1 MKGSWVVVGAL
12 VANACCL
19 LGASTGVL
27 GTATGVLGTS
37 TGALGTATGALGTA
51 TGALGIAIG
60 AKPGCLSWGIWVL
73 AWKRVWNG
81 AVDAGA
87 LDTVLGTGTGVLG
100 TETGAWGTG
109 TGALG
114 TGVGALGTA
123 ARILGTGEVL
133 EGGALGSTVGS
144 RGMLSMILGLCGLL
158 ALRPVGI
165 TSLLG
170 AAVLLTCTLSS
181 GTCLKISWGST
192 GTLLKTSW
200 GPAATGTL
208 LELSWGSTGAGLPD
222 FFKICT
228 RGRSL
233 VLESSLSDGSVA
245 AAKSV
250 AGTTLGRSK
259 KVLVVGVANTL
270 VRVKSSSS

>member
-12 VANACCL
+12 VTNACCL
-19 LGASTGVL
+19 LGTSTGVL
-27 GTATGVLGTS
+27 GTATGVLG
-37 TGALGTATGALGTA
+37 AAAGALGTA

-100 TETGAWGTG
+100 TEIGAC
-109 TGALG
+109 ALG

-133 EGGALGSTVGS
+133 EGGALGRTVGS

-158 ALRPVGI
+158 ALRPVGM

>member
-19 LGASTGVL
+19 LGTSTGVL
-27 GTATGVLGTS
+27 GTATGALGTG
-37 TGALGTATGALGTA
+37 TGALGTGTGALGT
-51 TGALGIAIG
+51 AIG

-109 TGALG
+109 
-114 TGVGALGTA
+114 VGALGTA
-123 ARILGTGEVL
+123 ARSLGTGEVL
-133 EGGALGSTVGS
+133 EGGALGRTVGS
-144 RGMLSMILGLCGLL
+144 RGMLSIILGLWGLL
-158 ALRPVGI
+158 ALRPVGM

-170 AAVLLTCTLSS
+170 AAVLLTCILSS
-181 GTCLKISWGST
+181 GTLLKISWGST

-200 GPAATGTL
+200 GPAATGIL

-222 FFKICT
+222 FFRI
-228 RGRSL
+228 
-233 VLESSLSDGSVA
+233 
-245 AAKSV
+245 
-250 AGTTLGRSK
+250 
-259 KVLVVGVANTL
+259 
-270 VRVKSSSS
+270 

>member
-1 MKGSWVVVGAL
+1 
-12 VANACCL
+12 
-19 LGASTGVL
+19 
-27 GTATGVLGTS
+27 
-37 TGALGTATGALGTA
+37 
-51 TGALGIAIG
+51 
-60 AKPGCLSWGIWVL
+60 
-73 AWKRVWNG
+73 
-81 AVDAGA
+81 
-87 LDTVLGTGTGVLG
+87 
-100 TETGAWGTG
+100 
-109 TGALG
+109 
-114 TGVGALGTA
+114 
-123 ARILGTGEVL
+123 
-133 EGGALGSTVGS
+133 
-144 RGMLSMILGLCGLL
+144 MILGLCGLL
-158 ALRPVGI
+158 ALRPVGM

-200 GPAATGTL
+200 GSTGTLLKTSWGPAGTGTL

-222 FFKICT
+222 FFRICT

-259 KVLVVGVANTL
+259 KLLVVGVANTL

>member
-19 LGASTGVL
+19 LGTSTGVL
-27 GTATGVLGTS
+27 GTVTGVLG
-37 TGALGTATGALGTA
+37 TGALGTATGALGM
-51 TGALGIAIG
+51 AIG
-60 AKPGCLSWGIWVL
+60 AKPGCLSWGTWVL

-87 LDTVLGTGTGVLG
+87 LDTVLGTGAGVLG
-100 TETGAWGTG
+100 TETGACGTKA
-109 TGALG
+109 GALG

-144 RGMLSMILGLCGLL
+144 KGMLSMILGLWGLL
-158 ALRPVGI
+158 ALRPVGM

-170 AAVLLTCTLSS
+170 AAVLLTCTLSD
-181 GTCLKISWGST
+181 GTFLKISWGST

-200 GPAATGTL
+200 GPAGTL
-208 LELSWGSTGAGLPD
+208 LELSWGSTGAGFPD
-222 FFKICT
+222 FFRICT

>member
-19 LGASTGVL
+19 LGTSTGVL
-27 GTATGVLGTS
+27 GTATGVLGTA
-37 TGALGTATGALGTA
+37 TGVLGTATGALGT
-51 TGALGIAIG
+51 AIG

-100 TETGAWGTG
+100 WACCTGV
-109 TGALG
+109 LG

-133 EGGALGSTVGS
+133 EGGALGRTVGS
-144 RGMLSMILGLCGLL
+144 RGMLSMILELCGLL
-158 ALRPVGI
+158 ALSPVGM

-181 GTCLKISWGST
+181 GTFLKISWGST
-192 GTLLKTSW
+192 GTLLNTSW

-222 FFKICT
+222 FFRICT

>member
-1 MKGSWVVVGAL
+1 VKGSWVVVGAL

-19 LGASTGVL
+19 LGTSTGVL
-27 GTATGVLGTS
+27 GTATG
-37 TGALGTATGALGTA
+37 ALGTG

-60 AKPGCLSWGIWVL
+60 AKPGCLSWGTWVLCLSWGTWVL

-87 LDTVLGTGTGVLG
+87 LDTVLGTGAGVLG

-109 TGALG
+109 AGALG

-144 RGMLSMILGLCGLL
+144 RGMLSMILGLWGLL
-158 ALRPVGI
+158 ALRPVGM

-181 GTCLKISWGST
+181 GTFLKISWGST

-222 FFKICT
+222 FFRICT
-228 RGRSL
+228 RGRSF

-259 KVLVVGVANTL
+259 KVAVVGVANTL